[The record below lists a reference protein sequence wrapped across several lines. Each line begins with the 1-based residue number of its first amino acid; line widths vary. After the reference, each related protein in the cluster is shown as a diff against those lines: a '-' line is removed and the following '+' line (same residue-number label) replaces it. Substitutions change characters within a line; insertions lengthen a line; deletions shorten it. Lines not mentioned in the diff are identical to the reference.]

1 MLPWSNWIVPAARG
15 TDDGDEG
22 EAASLHRPFDNPHD
36 ASENTARMGDK
47 AKPSGVSER
56 RRLCCLSGHRGAS
69 IAQSA
74 GAVPADLMRV
84 TAHSQD

>member
-36 ASENTARMGDK
+36 AVWEHGTYGGHGKAVRRQRAPTALLF
-47 AKPSGVSER
+47 ER
-56 RRLCCLSGHRGAS
+56 PPRR
-69 IAQSA
+69 
-74 GAVPADLMRV
+74 
-84 TAHSQD
+84 